1 MENKTVIEQNGFSQK
16 WQQAIFRNY
25 GTVENSKLAEVLNT
39 TETVIETEAERMGL
53 NLIKYN
59 PDWVKKGFVTIVR
72 NNWDLLTKTQ
82 IRTLLSMGEKEFDR
96 FLIYYDFLDVKVGAK
111 PELEAPVYS
120 PLSKEEIEKTAKIKD
135 FMIANYKAPE
145 VMPFD
150 FFSNSPENVYE
161 EPEEYEIT
169 DRYVSSY
176 FASYDGVLD
185 DDELKDYPAD
195 YLDRLKKTG
204 INGIWIQETLRNI
217 TPFPFDEKYSIGYEK
232 RLANLEKLTERC
244 AEHGLGVYIYLNEPR
259 SLPEEFFEKYPHLK
273 GQITEKNEYCL
284 CTSTQEVKDYLF
296 NATRFL
302 VRNVPLLKGI
312 MTITM
317 SENATHCASRLFVQK
332 NQGITLTCERCK
344 KRKPEEMSAEISNIM
359 MSAVRAENSKTQI
372 IANLWAWS
380 IFSDWTEEMILH
392 GIDCLDKDITVM
404 CVSEAEKDL
413 CRGGVP
419 VKVFDYSISVV
430 GPSDSSIKMLK
441 RAKENGHKIWAKI
454 QVNNSWE
461 LSSVPYIP
469 TFGLMVK
476 HIENLKELGVS
487 GLMMGWSLGG
497 YPGGALPICNGL
509 CSKKPFDLNT
519 WYDKT
524 YAENSDIVKKA
535 VSIFDDA
542 FTNLPFSL
550 ANLYNG
556 PDTLGVANLW
566 TLERSNRSSTM
577 TCFAMDDYEAYVYPY
592 GAEIYIS
599 QYKLLC
605 DAWEK
610 GLELLKGVNGNLAF
624 EELKR
629 CAFTSF
635 NHFKG
640 AMLHTEYAY
649 YKRNAKENK
658 TKLLEIIKED
668 AVLVKELY
676 EIIQKDA
683 KIGFEMTNHYFYNS
697 NLLLEKLLNLD
708 YLKGLVENL

>member
-1 MENKTVIEQNGFSQK
+1 MENKTVIEQNGFPQK
-16 WQQAIFRNY
+16 WQQVIFRNY
-25 GTVENSKLAEVLNT
+25 GTVENSKLADILNT
-39 TETVIETEAERMGL
+39 NEFVIQTEAKRMGL

-72 NNWDLLTKTQ
+72 NNWDLLSKRQ
-82 IRTLLSMGEKEFDR
+82 IRTLLSMGEKEFER
-96 FLIYYDFLDVKVGAK
+96 LLIYYDFLDVKVGVK
-111 PELEAPVYS
+111 PELEEPFYS
-120 PLSKEEIEKTAKIKD
+120 PLSKEEAEKTASIKN
-135 FMIANYKAPE
+135 FMHANYKAPE
-145 VMPFD
+145 IMPFD
-150 FFSNSPENVYE
+150 FFSNAPENVYE

-185 DDELKDYPAD
+185 DDELKDYPAE

-217 TPFPFDEKYSIGYEK
+217 TPFPFDEKYSLGYEK
-232 RLANLEKLTERC
+232 RLTNLKKLTERC
-244 AEHGLGVYIYLNEPR
+244 NEHGLGVYLYLNEPR

-296 NATRFL
+296 DATRHL
-302 VRNVPLLKGI
+302 VKNVPLLKGI

-344 KRKPEEMSAEISNIM
+344 KRKAEEMAAEVSNIM

-380 IFSDWTEEMILH
+380 IFSDWTEEMIMH

-461 LSSVPYIP
+461 CSAIPYIP

-476 HIENLKELGVS
+476 HIENLKKLGVS

-497 YPGGALPICNGL
+497 YPGGALPLCNGL
-509 CSKKPFDLNT
+509 CAKKPFDT
-519 WYDKT
+519 DSWYKKT
-524 YAENSDIVKKA
+524 YAENSDLVQKA
-535 VSIFDDA
+535 VSVFDDA

-599 QYKLLC
+599 QYKLMC
-605 DAWEK
+605 DAWEN
-610 GLELLKGVNGNLAF
+610 GLEMLNGINGNLAF
-624 EELKR
+624 EEYKR
-629 CAFTSF
+629 CAFATY
-635 NHFKG
+635 NHLKG
-640 AMLHTEYAY
+640 AMLHAEYSY

-658 TKLLEIIKED
+658 DKLLEIIDKD
-668 AVLVKELY
+668 SVLVKELY
-676 EIIQKDA
+676 ELVQKDA

-697 NLLLEKLLNLD
+697 NLLLEKLLNLN
-708 YLKGLVENL
+708 YLKGLIEKL